1 MNLGVDSDS
10 TQISSGKSK
19 ILPLYS
25 NPCFLWSRFVI
36 AVCLEIWQG
45 VLTEE
50 DLKQYDSM
58 SDIENMRSHYFD
70 NNGIF
75 LVLLDKKQIV
85 GTGAIRK
92 LDNQICELKRMW
104 FFKEYRGKGLGGKMV
119 QMLFDFAR
127 KVGYQ
132 KVRLDLAHEEIQAQA
147 LKFYTKLGFYPIE
160 RYNDSPCQVF
170 MEKLLK

>member
-1 MNLGVDSDS
+1 MVEIRPIQQD
-10 TQISSGKSK
+10 QVEQAKQV
-19 ILPLYS
+19 
-25 NPCFLWSRFVI
+25 VI

-50 DLKQYDSM
+50 DLKQYDPM

-104 FFKEYRGKGLGGKMV
+104 FFQEYRGKGLGGKMV

-132 KVRLDLAHEEIQAQA
+132 KVRLDLAHNERQAQA
-147 LKFYTKLGFYPIE
+147 LKFYTRLGFYPIE